1 MFPLTP
7 AINRFA
13 LTHFGSLR
21 PMGIYDIML
30 TGSLENR
37 RFSGVCQNQQNGRI
51 IPAVLLV
58 LCAAAL
64 QLLCWDTPR
73 GRRFDL
79 KAAGKTRK
87 ASVRDYLQ
95 DGFLG
100 WDSVRVRKL

>member
-1 MFPLTP
+1 
-7 AINRFA
+7 
-13 LTHFGSLR
+13 
-21 PMGIYDIML
+21 MGIYDIML
-30 TGSLENR
+30 TGSLKNQ
-37 RFSGVCQNQQNGRI
+37 RFSGVCRENGRI

-95 DGFLG
+95 DGFSG